1 MASALRPFRVL
12 ALALFAATAC
22 DSRGCARK
30 TGPLVYVSNE
40 GSDDLS
46 VIDAEANRVIAT
58 IPVGKRPR
66 GLRLSADGQRLYV
79 AVSGSMRAPP
89 GTDEDTL
96 PPPDRTADGI
106 ALVDTKTHQVLRVLE
121 SGDDPE
127 SFDVSPDGQRLYVS
141 NEDAAKA
148 SVVDVATG
156 KVTHAV
162 PVGGEP
168 EGVTLRPDGRF
179 AWVTSEEDHHVYVID
194 TGTQAVV
201 ARIPAGGRPRAVAF
215 TPDGAWAFVTAEQ
228 GRTVT
233 RVDAKTH
240 QAKGTLSF
248 PEAGAKPMGAVVS
261 PDGRTLYVTT
271 GRGKAVAIIDVAAW
285 KLLRTVEDVG
295 ERPWGVGI
303 TPDGQRLFTANGPSN
318 DVSVIDPATGQ
329 VLKRIPVGTLP
340 WGIAVSR

>member
-1 MASALRPFRVL
+1 MASAPHRFRVL
-12 ALALFAATAC
+12 ALALLVSTAC
-22 DSRGCARK
+22 GSRGCSQAP
-30 TGPLVYVSNE
+30 GPLVYVSNE

-46 VIDAEANRVIAT
+46 VIDASTNRVIAT

-89 GTDEDTL
+89 GVDEDTL

-106 ALVDTKTHQVLRVLE
+106 ALVDTRTRQVLRVLE

-141 NEDAAKA
+141 NEDAARA

-201 ARIPAGGRPRAVAF
+201 ARIPVGGRPRAVAF

-233 RVDAKTH
+233 RVDANTH
-240 QAKGTLSF
+240 QSKGTLTF
-248 PEAGAKPMGAVVS
+248 PETGAKPMGAVVS

-271 GRGKAVAIIDVAAW
+271 GRGKALAVIDVADW
-285 KLLRTVEDVG
+285 KVLRTVQDVG

-303 TPDGQRLFTANGPSN
+303 TPDGKRLYTANGPSN

-329 VLKRIPVGTLP
+329 VLTRIPVGTLP